1 MHNPFHHMSKIAA
14 VAIVTA
20 SAAISRWRTNTYIQ
34 HDAYAGNAG
43 PSVVDMS
50 ISNTAFPSSASTGE
64 AVVFMYFYQNETKA
78 PTTDITVTT
87 TIPDGMS
94 FSSTN
99 NQNYIMNGNEITWTD
114 LADVYGLVL
123 LELTV
128 DNDASAMITNIV
140 EVSSSASDNYQNNNI
155 YPATVSIQGADNNT
169 DGGRANI
176 SITKEVD
183 TQTGSLGQTIEYTL
197 TVFNDADSPDVAQDV
212 VVIDTLPDGLVFV
225 TNSDTPDIDFQSGNT
240 LARDIGTLAPGES
253 QEIRFSASVSTLLEA
268 GESLLNF
275 ATVSTTSNDDN
286 INDNLDFVVTQVAD
300 TVQADL
306 GIISMQFSQASVL
319 TNTNA
324 VLNIEVENAGPDVA
338 EDAVLEVTIPSGVSI
353 QSVSPTP
360 STSTTTKLTRQ
371 LGDIGTTY
379 LPVSITIKGTTV
391 GSKQFIASIGSD
403 TADFHE
409 SDNNR
414 TATISIT
421 DTSGGGGSSN
431 GG

>member
-1 MHNPFHHMSKIAA
+1 MLMQAML
-14 VAIVTA
+14 
-20 SAAISRWRTNTYIQ
+20 
-34 HDAYAGNAG
+34 G

-183 TQTGSLGQTIEYTL
+183 TQTGSFRTNHRIY
-197 TVFNDADSPDVAQDV
+197 FDS
-212 VVIDTLPDGLVFV
+212 I
-225 TNSDTPDIDFQSGNT
+225 
-240 LARDIGTLAPGES
+240 
-253 QEIRFSASVSTLLEA
+253 
-268 GESLLNF
+268 
-275 ATVSTTSNDDN
+275 
-286 INDNLDFVVTQVAD
+286 
-300 TVQADL
+300 
-306 GIISMQFSQASVL
+306 
-319 TNTNA
+319 
-324 VLNIEVENAGPDVA
+324 
-338 EDAVLEVTIPSGVSI
+338 
-353 QSVSPTP
+353 
-360 STSTTTKLTRQ
+360 
-371 LGDIGTTY
+371 
-379 LPVSITIKGTTV
+379 
-391 GSKQFIASIGSD
+391 
-403 TADFHE
+403 
-409 SDNNR
+409 
-414 TATISIT
+414 
-421 DTSGGGGSSN
+421 
-431 GG
+431 